1 MNDTDISEAKTR
13 KLFIDK
19 ALIKAGWGP
28 IVPFRL
34 STKYT
39 QGSVEEYPTK
49 NGPADYILFFKGI
62 PLACVEGK
70 KLSIGPQNVLQ
81 QAKRYAR
88 GFEGGPHSFGDY
100 HLPFAYSTNGK
111 IFWFQD
117 LRDPLNLSREVAEF
131 HTPQALMDM
140 LNKNETVSKEWL
152 KDHEIDKGHLW
163 PFQIE
168 AITAIEQAILSRKRH
183 MMVAMATGT
192 GKTFTIFNLIY
203 RLMKSGYAKRILF
216 LVDRRALAAQAVT
229 TAASFEAEPGLKFDQ
244 CYEVYTRLSPIRKKH
259 E

>member
-1 MNDTDISEAKTR
+1 MNECDISEAKTR

-19 ALIKAGWGP
+19 ALIKTGWGP
-28 IVPFRL
+28 VIPFRVGIRC
-34 STKYT
+34 T
-39 QGSVEEYPTK
+39 QGSVEEYSTK
-49 NGPADYILFFKGI
+49 NGPADYILFFKGT

-70 KLSIGPQNVLQ
+70 KVRIGPQNVLQ

-140 LNKNETVSKEWL
+140 LNGFYS
-152 KDHEIDKGHLW
+152 
-163 PFQIE
+163 
-168 AITAIEQAILSRKRH
+168 S
-183 MMVAMATGT
+183 
-192 GKTFTIFNLIY
+192 
-203 RLMKSGYAKRILF
+203 
-216 LVDRRALAAQAVT
+216 
-229 TAASFEAEPGLKFDQ
+229 
-244 CYEVYTRLSPIRKKH
+244 
-259 E
+259 

>member
-1 MNDTDISEAKTR
+1 MTDLDISEAKTR

-19 ALIKAGWGP
+19 ALINAGWGP
-28 IVPFRL
+28 IVPFHPG
-34 STKYT
+34 TKYA
-39 QGSVEEYPTK
+39 QGSIEEYPTK
-49 NGPADYILFFKGI
+49 NGPADYILFCKGI

-70 KLSIGPQNVLQ
+70 KVSIGPQNVLQ

-88 GFEGGPHSFGDY
+88 GFEEPPHSFGDY

-131 HTPQALMDM
+131 HTPQALMEM
-140 LNKNETVSKEWL
+140 LNKKEVAAKEWL
-152 KDHEIDKGHLW
+152 KDHEVDKGHLW

-168 AITAIEQAILSRKRH
+168 AITAMEQAILSRRRH

-203 RLMKSGYAKRILF
+203 RFVHATYS
-216 LVDRRALAAQAVT
+216 
-229 TAASFEAEPGLKFDQ
+229 
-244 CYEVYTRLSPIRKKH
+244 
-259 E
+259 

>member
-19 ALIKAGWGP
+19 ALVNVGWGP
-28 IVPFRL
+28 TVPFRL

-70 KLSIGPQNVLQ
+70 KVRIGPQNVLQ

-88 GFEGGPHSFGDY
+88 GFEGGPHSFSDY

-111 IFWFQD
+111 IIWFQD
-117 LRDPLNLSREVAEF
+117 LRDPLNLS
-131 HTPQALMDM
+131 
-140 LNKNETVSKEWL
+140 
-152 KDHEIDKGHLW
+152 
-163 PFQIE
+163 
-168 AITAIEQAILSRKRH
+168 
-183 MMVAMATGT
+183 
-192 GKTFTIFNLIY
+192 
-203 RLMKSGYAKRILF
+203 
-216 LVDRRALAAQAVT
+216 
-229 TAASFEAEPGLKFDQ
+229 
-244 CYEVYTRLSPIRKKH
+244 
-259 E
+259 

>member
-1 MNDTDISEAKTR
+1 MTDTDIGEAKTR

-28 IVPFRL
+28 IVPFRVG
-34 STKYT
+34 TKYT
-39 QGSVEEYPTK
+39 QGSVEEYPTQ

-70 KLSIGPQNVLQ
+70 KVSIGPQNVLQ

-88 GFEGGPHSFGDY
+88 GFEEAPRSFGDY

-111 IFWFQD
+111 VFWFQD

-131 HTPQALMDM
+131 HAPQALMEM
-140 LNKNETVSKEWL
+140 LNKNEAGAKDWL
-152 KDHEIDKGHLW
+152 KDHEIDRKYLW

-168 AITAIEQAILSRKRH
+168 
-183 MMVAMATGT
+183 
-192 GKTFTIFNLIY
+192 
-203 RLMKSGYAKRILF
+203 
-216 LVDRRALAAQAVT
+216 
-229 TAASFEAEPGLKFDQ
+229 P
-244 CYEVYTRLSPIRKKH
+244 
-259 E
+259 